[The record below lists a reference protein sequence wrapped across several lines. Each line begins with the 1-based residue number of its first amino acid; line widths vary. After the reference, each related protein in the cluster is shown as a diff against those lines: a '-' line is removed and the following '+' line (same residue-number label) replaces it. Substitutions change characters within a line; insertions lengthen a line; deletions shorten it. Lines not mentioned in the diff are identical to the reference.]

1 MADSN
6 YTLTASNDIK
16 VVASSDIDMTAT
28 AGHFKVAVADS
39 NVVLNLDDVEKT
51 AYLYANKD
59 IDFTAFND
67 IKQFAQSNVYV
78 TASDGS
84 MTLSANYNN
93 VQVVMADSNYTLTA
107 SNDIKVVASSD
118 IDMTAMNGNFYV
130 AAAESNVTLKL
141 DNLNRSAYV
150 YAQNEV
156 KLTASNEMVQWAKN
170 NVKVTA
176 SEGSMTLAA
185 NYNTAVINMANSNI
199 TASASND
206 FALNAKNNVTL
217 TAETQSFLASA
228 AADDVRIK
236 LDHIDQ
242 SANVYAKGAIHINTS
257 NSMYTKTTGDY
268 RLTACNAIYTTAQN
282 SIDMRAMGESFRI
295 SATND
300 QSYAMFSGDIAIN
313 TVGSFRTTA
322 TSNVELTATT
332 GDYIMAAT
340 GADSFIKMTAETDTV
355 SLKAGANIQSTA
367 SNMYTVY
374 GKNKVRMEVD
384 ATKAYMDLDVLA
396 QSAKVYGALDA
407 ILESGQ
413 TVNLKSGDSTT
424 VEAATD
430 LHIKTNGNTQTIDMT
445 AGVFSANVTNN
456 YNLKVNGIERFSVN
470 ANRVK
475 IDGDLEIT
483 GVLNTVNMTNTT
495 LSVEDKYIHLSTNS
509 DGTIT
514 NDEAISQSGI
524 FVDGLPT
531 MASSN
536 VDLNK
541 ECYQKSFMW
550 NNGKKANGGI
560 LALGSTAVQDI
571 DQESYWEVKG
581 GSFRITTPVNVQRD
595 GNNDVT
601 AAFDIVSYA
610 FRVSDIGSLQI
621 VKMLT
626 KAGDAPN
633 TVPEITVMTEI
644 GGLGGVVREPRVIT
658 A

>member
-1 MADSN
+1 
-6 YTLTASNDIK
+6 
-16 VVASSDIDMTAT
+16 
-28 AGHFKVAVADS
+28 
-39 NVVLNLDDVEKT
+39 
-51 AYLYANKD
+51 
-59 IDFTAFND
+59 
-67 IKQFAQSNVYV
+67 
-78 TASDGS
+78 
-84 MTLSANYNN
+84 
-93 VQVVMADSNYTLTA
+93 
-107 SNDIKVVASSD
+107 
-118 IDMTAMNGNFYV
+118 
-130 AAAESNVTLKL
+130 
-141 DNLNRSAYV
+141 
-150 YAQNEV
+150 
-156 KLTASNEMVQWAKN
+156 
-170 NVKVTA
+170 
-176 SEGSMTLAA
+176 MTLAA

-206 FALNAKNNVTL
+206 FALNAKKNVTL

-242 SANVYAKGAIHINTS
+242 SANVYAKGAININTS

-268 RLTACNAIYTTAQN
+268 RLTACNAIYTKAQN

-300 QSYAMFSGDIAIN
+300 QSYAMFSSDIAIN
-313 TVGSFRTTA
+313 TTGSFRSTA
-322 TSNVELTATT
+322 TGNVELTATT
-332 GDYIMAAT
+332 GDYIMSAT

-509 DGTIT
+509 DGSIT

-531 MASSN
+531 MVDSN

-541 ECYQKSFMW
+541 ECYEKSFMW

-595 GNNDVT
+595 DNNDVT